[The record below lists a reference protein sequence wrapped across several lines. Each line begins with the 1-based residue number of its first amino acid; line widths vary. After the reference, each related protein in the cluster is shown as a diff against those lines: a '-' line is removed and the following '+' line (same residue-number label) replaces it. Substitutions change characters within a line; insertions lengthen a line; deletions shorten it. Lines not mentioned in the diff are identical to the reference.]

1 MISLTSPVRTRAHDW
16 PAGAKLAALCL
27 VSTGLFLLPDL
38 AVQLAALGLVLVL
51 YALPG
56 PLFLRAGLR
65 SLRVVLPFVVVLLIW
80 HALIGELRAGILV
93 VLRMVVLVGL
103 ANLLTMTTA
112 LEDLVELLSRIL
124 SPVRRLGVSTRPLE
138 LAIPLVLRFT
148 PVLVARGGMLV
159 EAWRAR
165 SRRRPGWRLVL
176 PLMLLALDD
185 ADHVGEAL
193 RARGGA
199 MPPQDQD
206 RTGDLHGT

>member
-16 PAGAKLAALCL
+16 PASAKLAALCL

-38 AVQLAALGLVLVL
+38 AVQLAALGLVLLL

-65 SLRVVLPFVVVLLIW
+65 SLRVVLPFVVVLLVW

-112 LEDLVELLSRIL
+112 LEDLVELLSRML
-124 SPVRRLGVSTRPLE
+124 APLRRLGLSTRPLE

-206 RTGDLHGT
+206 